1 MRDEWL
7 QVLLRRAPLELLR
20 DAVDITVVAY
30 AIYRILLLV
39 RGTRAAQVG
48 QGLLLIAV
56 VYAISQRLE
65 LITTFTLLDRS
76 LTSFL
81 VFVVVIFQA
90 DIRRALMRVGD
101 RPFFLR
107 WRKPV
112 DAPAVEEVIAAAEG
126 LAARHIGAL
135 FVFERDASVDDFVSQ
150 CTNLDAELSTALL
163 FTIFLPSQDNPLHDG
178 AVIIRNG
185 RIAAAGAVLPLTS
198 SGTLERQLGTR
209 HRAAL
214 GISEETDA
222 AVVVVSEERGEI
234 SLCFNGNIV
243 RGLDAKTARQALYGV
258 LYSKRQAAAL
268 LREAGQAERE
278 GRTSRRPPPPPPR
291 SGVRPVPK
299 GEGEQGPRAGGD
311 ER

>member
-1 MRDEWL
+1 MHAEWL
-7 QVLLRRAPLELLR
+7 RVIQGRAPLELLR
-20 DAVDITVVAY
+20 DAVDILVVAY

-48 QGLLLIAV
+48 QGLVLLAV
-56 VYAISQRLE
+56 VYAISQWLH
-65 LITTFTLLDRS
+65 LTTTFTLLDRS

-101 RPFFLR
+101 RPFLSR

-112 DAPAVEEVIAAAEG
+112 DAPAMEEVIAAAED
-126 LAARHIGAL
+126 LAQRRVGAL
-135 FVFERDASVDDFVSQ
+135 FVFEREASVDDFVTQ
-150 CTNLDAELSTALL
+150 CTHLDAEISTELL
-163 FTIFLPSQDNPLHDG
+163 FTLFLPSQDNPLHDG

-185 RIAAAGAVLPLTS
+185 RIAAAGAVLPLTN
-198 SGTLERQLGTR
+198 SGALDRQLGTR

-243 RGLDAKTARQALYGV
+243 RGLDAQTTRQALYGV
-258 LYSKRQAAAL
+258 LYSKRQVAAL
-268 LREAGQAERE
+268 MREAGLGDRD
-278 GRTSRRPPPPPPR
+278 GRTSRVPPPPR
-291 SGVRPVPK
+291 SGVRPVPTDDA
-299 GEGEQGPRAGGD
+299 EPPTRASGD
-311 ER
+311 ES

>member
-1 MRDEWL
+1 MPEWL
-7 QVLLRRAPLELLR
+7 RAIAARPPLELLR
-20 DAVDITVVAY
+20 DAVDVLVVAY
-30 AIYRILLLV
+30 AVYRILLLV

-48 QGLLLIAV
+48 QGLLLLAV
-56 VYAISQRLE
+56 VYAISQWLQ
-65 LITTFTLLDRS
+65 LTTTFALLDRS

-81 VFVVVIFQA
+81 VFMVVIFQA

-101 RPFFLR
+101 RPFLSR

-112 DAPAVEEVIAAAEG
+112 DAPAMEEVIAAAED
-126 LAARHIGAL
+126 LAQRRVGAL
-135 FVFERDASVDDFVSQ
+135 FVFERDASVDDFVTQS
-150 CTNLDAELSTALL
+150 THLDAEISTELL

-185 RIAAAGAVLPLTS
+185 RIAAAGAVLPLTN
-198 SGTLERQLGTR
+198 SGALDRQLGTR

-243 RGLDAKTARQALYGV
+243 RGLDAQTTRQALYGV
-258 LYSKRQAAAL
+258 LYSKRQVAAL
-268 LREAGQAERE
+268 MREAEQVEIRA
-278 GRTSRRPPPPPPR
+278 SRVPPAPR
-291 SGVRPVPK
+291 SGVRPVPTDDS
-299 GEGEQGPRAGGD
+299 EPPTRAGGD
-311 ER
+311 GAS